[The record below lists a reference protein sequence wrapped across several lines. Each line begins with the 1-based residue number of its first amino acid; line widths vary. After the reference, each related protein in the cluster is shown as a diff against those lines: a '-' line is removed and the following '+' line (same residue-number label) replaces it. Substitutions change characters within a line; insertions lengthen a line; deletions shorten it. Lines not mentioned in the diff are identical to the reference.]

1 MNVHEEYKKL
11 LDNLILSVSSNNLD
25 EFIEDGENIVLEGD
39 YGRISLTRKGDE
51 VRAKSVAGIDSE
63 VRYRLEKGVLSD
75 ASDSAIRYE

>member
-11 LDNLILSVSSNNLD
+11 LDNLIRSVSSNKLD

-51 VRAKSVAGIDSE
+51 VRAKSVSGIDSE
-63 VRYRLEKGVLSD
+63 GRYRLDKSVLSD
-75 ASDSAIRYE
+75 TSD